1 MMKIIFIGDIVGRPG
16 RETVK
21 KVLPR
26 LKEEHQ
32 PDLIL
37 ANGENLTHGRGMSED
52 SINEMQQAGIDFFTS
67 GNHIF
72 DNRTVVEKLNDKS
85 FPVIRPANFPPGNPG
100 RGYHI
105 YETAKMQKILILNLH
120 GRVFIKENYD
130 CPFRKADEI
139 IQETK
144 GDQPTAIIV
153 DMHAEATSEKVAL
166 AHYLSDRVS
175 AVVGTHTHIPTAD
188 AQILNNRTAYIT
200 DIGMVGASDSIIGA
214 KKEDIIE
221 GFLTQMPF
229 KYDIPDGPTTFN
241 AVLIEIS
248 DTDGKAENII
258 PIIQNF
264 DNN

>member
-1 MMKIIFIGDIVGRPG
+1 MKIIFIGDIVGRPG

-21 KVLPR
+21 KILPK

-37 ANGENLTHGRGMSED
+37 ANGENLTHGRGMSEE
-52 SINEMQQAGIDFFTS
+52 SIKEMQHAGIDFFTS

-72 DNRTVVEKLNDKS
+72 DNKTVVEKLNDKS

-153 DMHAEATSEKVAL
+153 DMHAEATSEKIAL

-175 AVVGTHTHIPTAD
+175 AVVGTHTHVPTAD

-214 KKEDIIE
+214 KKEEIIE

-241 AVLIEIS
+241 AVLIEIN
-248 DTDGKAENII
+248 DTDGKATEIT
-258 PIIQNF
+258 PIIHNF
-264 DNN
+264 DNY

>member
-1 MMKIIFIGDIVGRPG
+1 MKIIFIGDIVGRPG

-21 KVLPR
+21 KVLPK

-32 PDLIL
+32 PDLVL
-37 ANGENLTHGRGMSED
+37 ANGENLTHGRGMSEE
-52 SINEMQQAGIDFFTS
+52 SIKEMQQAGIDFFTS

-153 DMHAEATSEKVAL
+153 DMHAEATSEKIAL

-175 AVVGTHTHIPTAD
+175 AVVGTHTHVPTAD

-229 KYDIPDGPTTFN
+229 KYDIAEGPTTFN
-241 AVLIEIS
+241 AVLIEIN
-248 DTDGKAENII
+248 DTDGKAENIT